1 MTPFIIIFKVDK
13 YGNHCGIYFD
23 SIGYFDLSLIGTRE
37 LSLKDSKLP
46 KTRANIYKFTEADYQ
61 KSVNFYRKQARLP
74 REIIEMEKKEKGL
87 GGCGVIRV
95 VRTDKAASVGWR
107 VGRDHINQG
116 LIGEGFG
123 REGGRKGR
131 EVGHRVRGLPWV
143 HTTPWP
149 PPEWDSLPTHSPP
162 PDESSG
168 HGTHSGLLAGLIVHQ
183 NVVGALGLPR

>member
-74 REIIEMEKKEKGL
+74 REIIEMEKKEKGWHL
-87 GGCGVIRV
+87 TKFAGDLILTFRNKRSMALESQNCVEWLLYGLEQSGKQFPNDIV
-95 VRTDKAASVGWR
+95 TPEQLDKWCKA
-107 VGRDHINQG
+107 N
-116 LIGEGFG
+116 LETIGE
-123 REGGRKGR
+123 
-131 EVGHRVRGLPWV
+131 
-143 HTTPWP
+143 
-149 PPEWDSLPTHSPP
+149 
-162 PDESSG
+162 
-168 HGTHSGLLAGLIVHQ
+168 
-183 NVVGALGLPR
+183 NVCLQEFE